1 MLTLTL
7 PLWIVTEH
15 IQPTDPEHTPVA
27 QPGTAVAF
35 SSSGKLFHFMKSRM
49 GGEWKFEM
57 AADRDGLVI
66 VIADLHRLNV
76 AALSLDP
83 ESESGGEK
91 VPLSDLVAYA
101 DSLGVAPK

>member
-15 IQPTDPEHTPVA
+15 IQPSNPQHTPDSP
-27 QPGTAVAF
+27 PGTAVAF
-35 SSSGKLFHFMKSRM
+35 SSSSKLFHFMRSRL
-49 GGEWKFEM
+49 GGEWKMEM

-76 AALSLDP
+76 TALSLDP
-83 ESESGGEK
+83 ESESGGEQ
-91 VPLSDLVAYA
+91 VPLSDLVAFA
-101 DSLGVAPK
+101 DSLGVEPK